1 MSNEQWR
8 VSKDGSVSISGD
20 KNIQLFRLIV
30 LRGNLQLEMKGLKGR
45 GPTAYS
51 ILKKEFGWKGSREKI
66 LAQLS
71 ELIAN
76 TQKINFQKEV

>member
-1 MSNEQWR
+1 
-8 VSKDGSVSISGD
+8 
-20 KNIQLFRLIV
+20 
-30 LRGNLQLEMKGLKGR
+30 MKGLKGR